1 MAMKR
6 TFALTVC
13 LGLYAALWAA
23 SVTPATGIP
32 AYYAAVDGKE
42 GKSLFNEIHAIAKVG
57 YHSIGYDNL
66 NSAAYPQTDVRADGS
81 VWDMYSNC
89 DFSLT
94 KDKCGEYK
102 TECDCYNKEHSI
114 PKSWYGS
121 KKTGPGC
128 DVFHLVPT
136 DGKVNGMRSNYP
148 YGEVGTASYT
158 SNNGSKLGTSKTITV
173 TGKTVAGDKGIT
185 ATCSGKVFEPIDEY
199 KGDFARA
206 YFGTMIKWAGDHS
219 AFTEGNGGSIFSGN
233 YTASGN
239 FGLTKYGVALLL
251 KWHRQDP
258 VSQKEI
264 DRNNGIQATQGNRNP
279 FIDYPY
285 LAEYIWG
292 VHAGEAVDI
301 DQLVHSQD
309 ERFIPGESDGSYTIT
324 TPTLTASTSEV
335 SFAGVAQG
343 QTATQTFTLRGAR
356 LTGDITITLAGTHA
370 EAFTVSPAII
380 TAANAN
386 GTHTVKV
393 AYTPAQDGSHQ
404 ATLTIA
410 TAEVETQTVNLYG
423 TCNKACTITWL
434 VDGSAY
440 TLGDPTTTVAIGAR
454 AQVLPTAPE
463 PCSEESETFV
473 GWSEQPITTPQDETP
488 TDLFSDA
495 EDAPVVNHDVT
506 YYAVFAHLSQTGST
520 TPETLTASYG
530 SDNTDWIV
538 KTSSHNKYWVLNEGA
553 YIESP
558 EINLSG
564 LKSITINMR
573 TYTGDAYK
581 TVNITCAG
589 QTLCSL
595 SASSSK
601 MADYIWNPTTTLSG
615 TGAIRFSSSTTTST
629 SGPGVSS
636 ITIKSE
642 GVKYAYSH
650 FITECTNTPT
660 ESIKTDDNTP
670 QATKVIRNGALLI
683 FYGGQYY
690 NATGQPVTAE

>member
-1 MAMKR
+1 MKR
-6 TFALTVC
+6 TLVLTVC
-13 LGLYAALWAA
+13 LSLYAALWAA
-23 SVTPATGIP
+23 STTPAAGIP
-32 AYYAAVDGKE
+32 AYYAAVDGKK
-42 GKSLFNEIHAIAKVG
+42 GKSLFDQVHTIAKLG

-114 PKSWYGS
+114 PKSWYGG

-158 SNNGSKLGTSKTITV
+158 SNNGSKLGSSKTITV
-173 TGKTVAGDKGIT
+173 TGKTIAGDKGIT
-185 ATCSGKVFEPIDEY
+185 ATCSDKVFEPIDEY

-356 LTGDITITLAGTHA
+356 LTGDITITLAGTNA

-386 GTHTVKV
+386 GINTITVT
-393 AYTPAQDGSHQ
+393 YMPQQDGSHQ
-404 ATLTIA
+404 AALTIA
-410 TAEVETQTVNLYG
+410 TAEVETQTINLYG

-463 PCSEESETFV
+463 SCSEESETFV

-488 TDLFSDA
+488 ADLFSDA
-495 EDAPVVNHDVT
+495 EDAPMVNHDVA
-506 YYAVFAHLSQTGST
+506 YYAVFAHLGQTGSA
-520 TPETLTASYG
+520 TPETLTLTQS
-530 SDNTDWIV
+530 NTTGWMLQSV
-538 KTSSHNKYWVLNEGA
+538 VEARGYWVLVSDS

-558 EINLSG
+558 EVDLSG
-564 LKSITINMR
+564 LQSITIHMR
-573 TYTGDAYK
+573 TYGGTSYN
-581 TVNITCAG
+581 TVNITCAA
-589 QTLCSL
+589 QTLGSL
-595 SASSSK
+595 KAK
-601 MADYIWNPTTTLSG
+601 DKNMADYMWKPSTTLSG
-615 TGAIRFSSSTTTST
+615 TGTLRFSSTTTT
-629 SGPGVSS
+629 DKNGPGIET
-636 ITIKSE
+636 ITIVSK
-642 GVKYAYSH
+642 GQQYVYSR

-660 ESIKTDDNTP
+660 ENITEDKSQQTTV
-670 QATKVIRNGALLI
+670 KVIRNGLLLI
-683 FYGGQYY
+683 YVDGLYY
-690 NATGQPVTAE
+690 NIFGQIVTE

>member
-1 MAMKR
+1 MKR
-6 TFALTVC
+6 TLAMTVC

-42 GKSLFNEIHAIAKVG
+42 GKSLFDQVHTIAKVG

-66 NSAAYPQTDVRADGS
+66 NTAAYPQTDVRADGS

-94 KDKCGEYK
+94 KDKCGNYK
-102 TECDCYNKEHSI
+102 NECDCYNKEHSI

-121 KKTGPGC
+121 KTSGPGC

-173 TGKTVAGDKGIT
+173 TGKTIAGNKGIT
-185 ATCSGKVFEPIDEY
+185 ATCSGRVFEPVDEY

-219 AFTEGNGGSIFSGN
+219 AFTSGNGSSIFSGN
-233 YTASGN
+233 YTASGY
-239 FGLTKYGVALLL
+239 FGLSKYGVALLL

-285 LAEYIWG
+285 LVEYIWG
-292 VHAGEAVDI
+292 VHAGETVDI

-309 ERFIPGESDGSYTIT
+309 ERFIPGESDGSYTVT
-324 TPTLTASTSEV
+324 EPALTPSTSEV

-356 LTGDITITLAGTHA
+356 LTGDITITLAGTNA
-370 EAFTVSPAII
+370 EAFTVSPTII

-386 GTHTVKV
+386 GTHTVTV
-393 AYTPAQDGSHQ
+393 TYSPAQDGSHQ
-404 ATLTIA
+404 AALTIA

-423 TCNKACTITWL
+423 TCNKACTITWF
-434 VDGSAY
+434 VDGSVY
-440 TLGDPTTTVAIGAR
+440 TQGDPTTTVAIGAR

-463 PCSEESETFV
+463 SCSEESETFV
-473 GWSEQPITTPQDETP
+473 GWTEQPIITPKDETP
-488 TDLFSDA
+488 ADLFSDA

-530 SDNTDWIV
+530 NEPADWIV

-558 EINLSG
+558 EISLSG
-564 LKSITINMR
+564 LKSVTINMR
-573 TYTGDAYK
+573 TYGGTSYN
-581 TVNITCAG
+581 TMNITCGA
-589 QTLCSL
+589 QTLGSLIAQNTTMTDYTWTPSSSL
-595 SASSSK
+595 S
-601 MADYIWNPTTTLSG
+601 G
-615 TGAIRFSSSTTTST
+615 VGAIRFSSSTTSST
-629 SGPGVSS
+629 NGPGVSS

-642 GVKYAYSH
+642 EVKYEYSR
-650 FITECTNTPT
+650 FITACTNTPT
-660 ESIKTDDNTP
+660 ENITEDKSLQTTV
-670 QATKVIRNGALLI
+670 KVIRDGQLLI
-683 FYGGQYY
+683 FCNGQYY
-690 NATGQPVTAE
+690 NTLGQTVAAE